1 MRIALGI
8 EYDGSDFSGWQSQP
22 SGVRAIQ
29 PLVEAALTRV
39 AAHPISVHC
48 AGRTDA
54 GVHATY
60 QVIHFETQAQRSARA
75 WILGANANLPRDVS
89 VIWALPV
96 PDNFHARFSARARSY
111 DYLLSHRRTRPSLW
125 HGKLSWECRP
135 LNVEA
140 MVEASRCLL
149 GEHDFTSF
157 RAQGCQAKHPIR
169 TLYRLDVV
177 TVEACLVFRVEANA
191 FLQHMVRNLVGTLLE
206 IGRGKRPAAWAGEVL
221 AARDRRLAG
230 VTAPPD
236 GLYLT
241 GVRYPE
247 EYRLPAPSRISPVL
261 AGYAGPTFD

>member
-247 EYRLPAPSRISPVL
+247 EYRLPALSRISPVL